1 MAVHKLIL
9 DNVFDET
16 CYTLIAIH
24 CTIEDFR
31 LAYLINSKLGINLK
45 RKPCDLD
52 FNKGKSSFSI
62 FDWEDKKQLI
72 TWTLVSNICKKE
84 VYQEAK
90 TQSLFNLEHIIT
102 KKFNLVPEK
111 KQVNYF
117 LKIDNNLNE
126 KQEKHI
132 ITSMLN
138 IPQIL
143 TAYSIDASQL
153 KSKDN
158 LIFN

>member
-90 TQSLFNLEHIIT
+90 TQSLFNLDHIIT

>member
-24 CTIEDFR
+24 CAIEDFR

-102 KKFNLVPEK
+102 KKFSLVPEK